1 MAMTATSTR
10 ATPVGYE
17 RRWWILGVLCLSLLV
32 IGLDNTI
39 LNVALPTLVRD
50 LGASNSE
57 LQWIVDSYTLVFAGL
72 LLTAGSLS
80 DRYGRRSAL
89 GLGLII
95 FGVGSVLS
103 AWAGP
108 IAQWLTNSGTFAI
121 QGATLLIFTRAFM
134 GLGGALIMPSTLSIL
149 TNVFP
154 AEERGR
160 AIGIWAG
167 VSGLGIGLGP
177 VVGGYLLNHFWWGSV
192 FLVNVPIVI
201 VAFIAGRLI
210 VPNTKDPSAPRIDP
224 VGAGLSIVGLV
235 TLVYGL
241 IEAPSHGWTS
251 NYTMSFI
258 GLGFLVLALFV
269 LWELRSDHPM
279 LNVRFFE
286 NPRFS
291 AANAAVTLVFFA
303 LFGSLFFLPQY
314 LQFVLGY
321 TPLEAGLRVAP
332 IALVLIVISPI
343 SGRLTSVLG
352 NKVLVTAGM
361 MVVALG
367 LFVLS
372 RTSVD
377 SGYPHVLASIL
388 ILGAGMAI
396 AMTPAT
402 ESIMGSLPLEKAGVG
417 SAMND
422 TTRQVG
428 GALGVAVLGSV
439 FASAFTSHIGSALS
453 GLPAEAQAAAS
464 RGVGEALGVAASI
477 GQTNPQQAQTLVESA
492 KVSFINAM
500 DKGLIVGVIVVL
512 VGAVISLLFLPNR
525 AEPDEAEL
533 ARIEELGRAAHRG
546 QERPSAARV
555 FEAGVAEEP
564 GV

>member
-1 MAMTATSTR
+1 MAMTATSTQ

-89 GLGLII
+89 GLGLVI

-108 IAQWLTNSGTFAI
+108 IASWLSDSGILAI

-134 GLGGALIMPSTLSIL
+134 GLGGALSMPSTLSIL

-154 AEERGR
+154 AQERGR

-192 FLVNVPIVI
+192 FLVNVPVVI

-210 VPNTKDPSAPRIDP
+210 IPNTKDPSAPRIDP

-251 NYTMSFI
+251 TYTMSFI
-258 GLGFLVLALFV
+258 GVGLLVLAAFV

-291 AANAAVTLVFFA
+291 AANAAVTLV
-303 LFGSLFFLPQY
+303 
-314 LQFVLGY
+314 
-321 TPLEAGLRVAP
+321 
-332 IALVLIVISPI
+332 
-343 SGRLTSVLG
+343 
-352 NKVLVTAGM
+352 
-361 MVVALG
+361 
-367 LFVLS
+367 
-372 RTSVD
+372 
-377 SGYPHVLASIL
+377 
-388 ILGAGMAI
+388 
-396 AMTPAT
+396 
-402 ESIMGSLPLEKAGVG
+402 
-417 SAMND
+417 
-422 TTRQVG
+422 
-428 GALGVAVLGSV
+428 
-439 FASAFTSHIGSALS
+439 
-453 GLPAEAQAAAS
+453 
-464 RGVGEALGVAASI
+464 
-477 GQTNPQQAQTLVESA
+477 
-492 KVSFINAM
+492 
-500 DKGLIVGVIVVL
+500 
-512 VGAVISLLFLPNR
+512 
-525 AEPDEAEL
+525 
-533 ARIEELGRAAHRG
+533 
-546 QERPSAARV
+546 
-555 FEAGVAEEP
+555 
-564 GV
+564 